1 MGERGVLPLP
11 SLQASRVS
19 RKLKINDKPNHFC
32 LYPVKSLNAVPTTH
46 PTYDAAHLRPL
57 DHQTEDTPY
66 RLVGQI
72 GEVGRGDSWEA
83 VGAPLKGTS
92 M

>member
-1 MGERGVLPLP
+1 M
-11 SLQASRVS
+11 SLQPYPGN
-19 RKLKINDKPNHFC
+19 KITYQPHRFWP
-32 LYPVKSLNAVPTTH
+32 YPVKSAVPGTH
-46 PTYDAAHLRPL
+46 PTYDAELLPPL

-83 VGAPLKGTS
+83 VGAPPQGAS